1 MQALPEVS
9 VMFSDT
15 PTDPTIAV
23 SVQSLLDERHTAR
36 ESTLHQAA
44 GSGQWTGNFRGAQR
58 GHGTDFD
65 DLRHYSAGDELRHI
79 DWKASART
87 NTLHTRLYRE
97 EREHR
102 VTLLTDLRRSM
113 FTGTRALRS
122 ATACHLTARL
132 LWQAIESGSR
142 VCVIGIA
149 DAGLAVSENGGGHRA
164 AIDAC
169 ALLARRFEAARQQ
182 TDTTDLPPRVTESSP
197 SSEPVVAAEPAAS
210 HHAESAAAE
219 TLSASAHANTHPDAL
234 ISPTSTRSA
243 DTDSAITLEQVA
255 HWLSAQRQLHGTV
268 IWVSAFDQLGQQF
281 DEAMSA
287 LSQATRQVAIHVN
300 DEMLERG
307 LPAGHYGYRCGTS
320 TDKTRRIATL
330 SRKQVEQLKLHLSQQ
345 KQQRI
350 KRFAEL
356 LIPLLNSDAGNTDI
370 VATLR
375 QSGHLP

>member
-1 MQALPEVS
+1 MV
-9 VMFSDT
+9 SDT
-15 PTDPTIAV
+15 LMDPAVSV

-36 ESTLHQAA
+36 ESTLHQPA
-44 GSGQWTGNFRGAQR
+44 GSGQWTGNFRGARR

-182 TDTTDLPPRVTESSP
+182 TDTTDLPSRATENSP
-197 SSEPVVAAEPAAS
+197 STDPAVSAGTAGTAGS
-210 HHAESAAAE
+210 DHTDRAAAD
-219 TLSASAHANTHPDAL
+219 TLATSAYADTHPDAL
-234 ISPTSTRSA
+234 ISPTSA
-243 DTDSAITLEQVA
+243 DTTITNAAITLEQVA
-255 HWLSAQRQLHGTV
+255 HWLSAQRQLHGSV
-268 IWVSAFDQLGQQF
+268 IWVSAFDQLGQHF
-281 DEAMSA
+281 DEAMNA

-307 LPAGHYGYRCGTS
+307 LPAGHYGYRSGTS
-320 TDKTRRIATL
+320 TEKTRRIATL
-330 SRKQVEQLKLHLSQQ
+330 SRKQVEQLKQHLSQQ

-356 LIPLLNSDAGNTDI
+356 LIPLLNSDSGNTDI

>member
-1 MQALPEVS
+1 MA
-9 VMFSDT
+9 SDT
-15 PTDPTIAV
+15 MIDPTIAV

-36 ESTLHQAA
+36 ENMRHQPA

-149 DAGLAVSENGGGHRA
+149 DTGLAVSENGGGHRT

-169 ALLARRFEAARQQ
+169 ALLARRFEATRQQ
-182 TDTTDLPPRVTESSP
+182 TDTTDGPPKGTEHSP
-197 SSEPVVAAEPAAS
+197 SSEQTISAGPAGS
-210 HHAESAAAE
+210 HHTHRAAAE
-219 TLSASAHANTHPDAL
+219 KRTATADTPPLPDAL
-234 ISPTSTRSA
+234 ISPTSTYSA
-243 DTDSAITLEQVA
+243 DTNSTITLEQVA
-255 HWLSAQRQLHGTV
+255 HWLSAQRQLHGSV
-268 IWVSAFDQLGQQF
+268 IWISAFDQLGPHF
-281 DEAMSA
+281 DKAMTA

-307 LPAGHYGYRCGTS
+307 LPAGHYGYRSGTS
-320 TDKTRRIATL
+320 TEKTRRIATL
-330 SRKQVEQLKLHLSQQ
+330 NRRQVAQLKQHLSQHR
-345 KQQRI
+345 QQRI
-350 KRFAEL
+350 RRFAEL
-356 LIPLLNSDAGNTDI
+356 MIPLLNSDSGNTDI